1 MGYMEDTGNHDVR
14 TEGMSYGM
22 MVCVQLDKKAEFDR
36 LWKWVRTYMYIEDG
50 PAKNYFAWSC
60 QTNGKRNAEGPAP
73 DGEEY
78 FAMALFFA
86 SKRWGDGD
94 GIFCYSKEAQNILRE
109 CVHKGEPGHSGE
121 PMWEPSNKLIK
132 FVTNMDFSDPSYH
145 LPHFYELLPKGLMR
159 RTENSGKKQQLPAE
173 HICTVHAMKR
183 QDLAQNMQIMTE
195 SLIRGIRKY
204 LEDMTGIT
212 VMHTARSPI

>member
-1 MGYMEDTGNHDVR
+1 M
-14 TEGMSYGM
+14 
-22 MVCVQLDKKAEFDR
+22 
-36 LWKWVRTYMYIEDG
+36 
-50 PAKNYFAWSC
+50 
-60 QTNGKRNAEGPAP
+60 
-73 DGEEY
+73 
-78 FAMALFFA
+78 
-86 SKRWGDGD
+86 
-94 GIFCYSKEAQNILRE
+94 
-109 CVHKGEPGHSGE
+109 
-121 PMWEPSNKLIK
+121 EPSNKLIK

-159 RTENSGKKQQLPAE
+159 RTETSGKKQQLPAE
-173 HICTVHAMKR
+173 RICTVHAMKR